1 MNKSPNLPREF
12 DAKTQWS
19 GYEKHAILK
28 GGPSQHW
35 TWNDAAQVKPLRT
48 RRKTARKVAVKPV
61 PKKTG
66 STNPYNFTP
75 QRKLQGAPDTARPVR
90 NITW

>member
-1 MNKSPNLPREF
+1 MNNNIRSN
-12 DAKTQWS
+12 WS
-19 GYEKHAILK
+19 AAAARAHFEPAQHADW
-28 GGPSQHW
+28 SYDQSR
-35 TWNDAAQVKPLRT
+35 TAKPLRT
-48 RRKTARKVAVKPV
+48 RRKTARKVAVKPA